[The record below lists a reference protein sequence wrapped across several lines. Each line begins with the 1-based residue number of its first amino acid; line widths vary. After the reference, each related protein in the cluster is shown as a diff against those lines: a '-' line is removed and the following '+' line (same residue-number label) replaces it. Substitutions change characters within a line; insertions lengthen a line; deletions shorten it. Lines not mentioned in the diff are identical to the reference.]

1 MVRRNAPSEVL
12 DSEPLR
18 LAAWGNGELVAV
30 RDNVHCECIKFRHR
44 PTHRVGERRARI
56 PEQCCEKQAQEGR
69 SPAAEHVSPVWIVT
83 DDPRSSTTAV
93 RLEKRQRCR
102 INRDSHSYLPPS
114 GQKTDLSRGAG
125 LWQQTAA
132 LIGRPGSHA

>member
-1 MVRRNAPSEVL
+1 MCTASA
-12 DSEPLR
+12 SSSGTGPLTGS
-18 LAAWGNGELVAV
+18 ASAG
-30 RDNVHCECIKFRHR
+30 
-44 PTHRVGERRARI
+44 RAS
-56 PEQCCEKQAQEGR
+56 PEDGCEKQAQEGR

-83 DDPRSSTTAV
+83 DNPRSSTTAV

-125 LWQQTAA
+125 LRQQTAA
-132 LIGRPGSHA
+132 LTGRPGR